1 MSDIRHLEEAS
12 LAGLSALRTDHYD
25 GWLLRFADGYSRRA
39 RRGADVAWLSTGRGD
54 AGLHLQD
61 RSRRG
66 QRGTRGDPNETSIV
80 EMGGRNVAPSKN
92 SRVTEVSVRGY
103 WNGYRDLM
111 GI

>member
-1 MSDIRHLEEAS
+1 VSDIRHLEEAS
-12 LAGLSALRTDHYD
+12 LAGLPALRTDHYD

-66 QRGTRGDPNETSIV
+66 QRGTRRV
-80 EMGGRNVAPSKN
+80 VRYARGRLV
-92 SRVTEVSVRGY
+92 
-103 WNGYRDLM
+103 RDLATTHR
-111 GI
+111 